1 MEQLSF
7 PAWNLKK
14 KVLFIRQA
22 QILYINS
29 VSKNMFKCG
38 QFSRQKTTVLKIR
51 MRRFFFFFF
60 NVKH

>member
-7 PAWNLKK
+7 PAWNFKK

-38 QFSRQKTTVLKIR
+38 QFSRQKT
-51 MRRFFFFFF
+51 FFF

>member
-7 PAWNLKK
+7 PAWNFKKK

-38 QFSRQKTTVLKIR
+38 QFSRQKA
-51 MRRFFFFFF
+51 
-60 NVKH
+60 

>member
-14 KVLFIRQA
+14 GAFIRQA

-29 VSKNMFKCG
+29 VCKNMFKCG
-38 QFSRQKTTVLKIR
+38 QFSRQKT
-51 MRRFFFFFF
+51 
-60 NVKH
+60 